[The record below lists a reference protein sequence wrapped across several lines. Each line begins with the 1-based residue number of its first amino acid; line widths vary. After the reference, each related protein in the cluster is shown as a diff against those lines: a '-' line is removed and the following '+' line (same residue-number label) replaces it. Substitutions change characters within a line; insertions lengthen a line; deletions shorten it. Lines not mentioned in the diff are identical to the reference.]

1 MFSTRFSEKNTFL
14 TEKQETQ
21 RSPIRPVE
29 VSYVSEDATD
39 ATDGYMFNFPIRWS
53 SNSSTTKAIGLRR
66 MKYTPCAATLSF
78 YIGLTYGVTGY
89 TTTNVNKT
97 FTSQNTLE
105 EIIADLNDSC
115 SGYLDEAK
123 NLKYSLSIIYYP
135 STAKAEIKF
144 NVENLT
150 ESQSV
155 SVNNFSITFTSADY
169 ANQFRYIF
177 NQETDTTDIISAG
190 GTGIITFTNVWN
202 RQDLYFHSS
211 FSDSTRQLIG
221 CNNDFWYS
229 PSVFYPAA
237 LNSDRFTLR
246 FTQDTTKSIIPRHGV
261 LLVQFSLIFNYNNFL
276 D

>member
-1 MFSTRFSEKNTFL
+1 MFSTRFQQKNTFL

-66 MKYTPCAATLSF
+66 LKYTPCAATLSF
-78 YIGLTYGVTGY
+78 YIGLTYDDTAY
-89 TTTNVNKT
+89 TTTTISKT

-105 EIIADLNDSC
+105 EIIADLNNSC
-115 SGYLDEAK
+115 IGYLDEDEK
-123 NLKYSLSIIYYP
+123 LKYNLSIIYTP
-135 STAKAEIKF
+135 STATAEIKF
-144 NVENLT
+144 YVENLEDENLT
-150 ESQSV
+150 EV
-155 SVNNFSITFTSADY
+155 DNFSITSSSVDLT
-169 ANQFRYIF
+169 NQFRYIF
-177 NQETDTTDIISAG
+177 NQETGTTDSISTEG
-190 GTGIITFTNVWN
+190 SGIITLTNVWN